1 MKKRIVVLLFLAFA
15 CSLLFAGC
23 GNLGNPDGGG
33 DGSENPESAY
43 MVSDAE
49 WDAALSEEAF
59 ANFRLEISYHQQSGA
74 STTEERLEL
83 YVMPVG
89 NGVRSREVMYRI
101 ANGEQTV
108 LSDIYYE
115 SDENG
120 NRSYTVNTDEQGN
133 TVSVTEGT
141 DPART
146 GEILLP
152 ALSLHGHFD
161 EFGYFANENTYKW
174 VEVSLPEFMAEPID
188 EVRVSF
194 IDGRVTAVS
203 LYVEE
208 VESSYEI
215 VMNFTD
221 YGETTVEL
229 PGTDTPEVPA
239 DTEEMW
245 RKAFAEE
252 SFANVTI
259 LMQQNGPIT
268 DYYYEIEHNDD
279 GKTSLTHEYSDI
291 DGDVSEKYYETRN
304 GTTWLYTQQD
314 NGAWTTEEQ
323 ASDSHGTFSS
333 NFFIFAQ
340 MAELFDEFTD
350 NGSGI
355 YTAGEL
361 PLDMGGGVETMQN
374 LRVVIQDGKLMS
386 FTFEYDMGEDGT
398 LQAQIEVSKYGETYF
413 DMPIPDVPIDPPDN
427 DMTEDEWKKALAE
440 DTFSNVSMV
449 YKSIDG
455 ETLGSMYVYH
465 NTTGDGRISYI
476 EMDSLAGPTRFYCE
490 VIGDVTNFYVE
501 KDGSWILSDGSM
513 LDAYGSFIPLVIGLQ
528 EQYDLFTYTDGR
540 YVSNG
545 EITISFYGDDIVLK
559 SVELTF
565 ENGLLTEYSSES
577 ETAGSVFIGF
587 SDYGE
592 TTVEL
597 PEIGEPEE
605 PEDSKYIVTENEWT
619 DAFSAGQMANVT
631 LTINAGDMPSD
642 SQIYKFQT
650 DAEPPRFFCG
660 ANTGNLQDG
669 LVYELTQD
677 GNYEY
682 FYENG
687 QWYKRLA
694 SDSTIESTFL
704 WTEDF
709 IGLFNAMEYDAD
721 EKCYIGYEIE
731 GNHILPSSTMGT
743 LRIWFEDK
751 FPVKIV
757 FESDGGQSI
766 DIAFS
771 DHWSTTVEIPEDALP
786 EEPSA
791 GYTVDAEGWDAA
803 FGPENLQ
810 NVTYTAIMSGE
821 EHTAKVMLD
830 ASPARLQYIMEIGT
844 SYYEI
849 AEVGGWQYL
858 PGQDE
863 GWIKQYFSDMD
874 YKEQAYAIFSDLI
887 GLFQEA
893 AYDEENSRYI
903 AENVTLT
910 AFGGATGT
918 LYVYFENGRATELL
932 LDAEDPAEDVSVT
945 FYDYGETYFD
955 LPEAEEISSDTMDE
969 TDWHNALA
977 EEVFENVRVVS
988 SADTGS
994 ISQSMNLERFTESGA
1009 ALTRAESQGITEYYE
1024 TQNGVTYHYF
1034 HYNDK
1039 FVKQIVSSYTNP
1051 LDAIL
1056 FYVRA
1061 VRENY
1066 SLFADGFDTAERCYR
1081 ADSLAYEE
1089 GNFGIAMKNPAIC
1102 FEDGKLVRIT
1112 FMQEEFDICLDF
1124 AAYGEI
1130 SFAIPDGAEE
1140 IPMGPI
1146 DDADEVTAEQ
1156 WMEAL
1161 AESSFV
1167 NVTIRKGIEVIHDG
1181 NGVTSVDTE
1190 IQRSEANGEQ
1200 LTRIQDTNSEYY
1212 EQFYKTAGG
1221 ATYCLLGG
1229 LWLPAEST
1237 LFDTAILP
1245 VLQNLQGRFSEAVC
1259 GPTCLYNLPESDA
1272 GIYGTLYNVTVRFLD
1287 GKLVEIKGYQ
1297 TPDTSANRKLVITFD
1312 NYGDTVVEI
1321 PAEGEIFGNEQ
1332 WDALFAEENFAN
1344 VSLKMGSPYQTTTV
1358 WHTENGG
1365 IPVTRDESD
1374 GTERYFRTENGV
1386 TWMYTLQNGVW
1397 NAEPIDDPVTQEYK
1411 HGNYG
1416 QAMFFLQ
1423 QLVGKFGDF
1432 AYDHDGYF
1440 VAADIYLDMG
1450 MEEQL
1455 FHRCIVTFEGDKLS
1469 SVSFEYTVNDETQIV
1484 EITLYDYGTTTV
1496 DLPEVS
1502 A

>member
-1 MKKRIVVLLFLAFA
+1 MKKKIVVLLFLAFA

-23 GNLGNPDGGG
+23 GNLGNLGGGDGSG
-33 DGSENPESAY
+33 DGSENPESSY

-229 PGTDTPEVPA
+229 P
-239 DTEEMW
+239 
-245 RKAFAEE
+245 
-252 SFANVTI
+252 
-259 LMQQNGPIT
+259 
-268 DYYYEIEHNDD
+268 
-279 GKTSLTHEYSDI
+279 
-291 DGDVSEKYYETRN
+291 
-304 GTTWLYTQQD
+304 
-314 NGAWTTEEQ
+314 
-323 ASDSHGTFSS
+323 
-333 NFFIFAQ
+333 
-340 MAELFDEFTD
+340 
-350 NGSGI
+350 
-355 YTAGEL
+355 
-361 PLDMGGGVETMQN
+361 
-374 LRVVIQDGKLMS
+374 
-386 FTFEYDMGEDGT
+386 
-398 LQAQIEVSKYGETYF
+398 
-413 DMPIPDVPIDPPDN
+413 
-427 DMTEDEWKKALAE
+427 
-440 DTFSNVSMV
+440 
-449 YKSIDG
+449 
-455 ETLGSMYVYH
+455 
-465 NTTGDGRISYI
+465 
-476 EMDSLAGPTRFYCE
+476 
-490 VIGDVTNFYVE
+490 
-501 KDGSWILSDGSM
+501 
-513 LDAYGSFIPLVIGLQ
+513 
-528 EQYDLFTYTDGR
+528 
-540 YVSNG
+540 
-545 EITISFYGDDIVLK
+545 
-559 SVELTF
+559 
-565 ENGLLTEYSSES
+565 
-577 ETAGSVFIGF
+577 
-587 SDYGE
+587 
-592 TTVEL
+592 
-597 PEIGEPEE
+597 EIGEPEE

-743 LRIWFEDK
+743 LRIWFENK
-751 FPVKIV
+751 FPVKIA
-757 FESDGGQSI
+757 FEPDGSADRVYTI
-766 DIAFS
+766 LFS

-786 EEPSA
+786 EEPSTD
-791 GYTVDAEGWDAA
+791 YTVDAEGWDAA

-858 PGQDE
+858 PGQDG

-1066 SLFADGFDTAERCYR
+1066 SLFADGFDAAERCYR
-1081 ADSLAYEE
+1081 ADYLAYEE

-1386 TWMYTLQNGVW
+1386 TWMYTMQNGVW

-1423 QLVGKFGDF
+1423 QLVGKLGEF
-1432 AYDHDGYF
+1432 AYEPNGIF
-1440 VAADIYLDMG
+1440 VATDIYLDMG
-1450 MEEQL
+1450 MGELL
-1455 FHRCIVTFEGDKLS
+1455 FHRCIVTFEGDRLS

>member
-1 MKKRIVVLLFLAFA
+1 MKKKIVVLLFLAFA

-23 GNLGNPDGGG
+23 GNLGNLGGGDGSG
-33 DGSENPESAY
+33 DGSENPESSY

-133 TVSVTEGT
+133 FVSLTEGT
-141 DPART
+141 DPAHT

-215 VMNFTD
+215 VMNFT
-221 YGETTVEL
+221 
-229 PGTDTPEVPA
+229 
-239 DTEEMW
+239 
-245 RKAFAEE
+245 
-252 SFANVTI
+252 
-259 LMQQNGPIT
+259 
-268 DYYYEIEHNDD
+268 
-279 GKTSLTHEYSDI
+279 
-291 DGDVSEKYYETRN
+291 
-304 GTTWLYTQQD
+304 
-314 NGAWTTEEQ
+314 
-323 ASDSHGTFSS
+323 
-333 NFFIFAQ
+333 
-340 MAELFDEFTD
+340 
-350 NGSGI
+350 
-355 YTAGEL
+355 
-361 PLDMGGGVETMQN
+361 
-374 LRVVIQDGKLMS
+374 
-386 FTFEYDMGEDGT
+386 
-398 LQAQIEVSKYGETYF
+398 
-413 DMPIPDVPIDPPDN
+413 
-427 DMTEDEWKKALAE
+427 
-440 DTFSNVSMV
+440 
-449 YKSIDG
+449 
-455 ETLGSMYVYH
+455 
-465 NTTGDGRISYI
+465 
-476 EMDSLAGPTRFYCE
+476 
-490 VIGDVTNFYVE
+490 
-501 KDGSWILSDGSM
+501 
-513 LDAYGSFIPLVIGLQ
+513 
-528 EQYDLFTYTDGR
+528 
-540 YVSNG
+540 
-545 EITISFYGDDIVLK
+545 
-559 SVELTF
+559 
-565 ENGLLTEYSSES
+565 
-577 ETAGSVFIGF
+577 
-587 SDYGE
+587 DYGE

-743 LRIWFEDK
+743 LRIWFENK
-751 FPVKIV
+751 FPVKIA
-757 FESDGGQSI
+757 FEPDGSADRVYTI
-766 DIAFS
+766 LFS

-858 PGQDE
+858 PGQDG

-1034 HYNDK
+1034 HYNDN

-1066 SLFADGFDTAERCYR
+1066 SLFADGFDAAERCYR
-1081 ADSLAYEE
+1081 ADYLAYEE

-1167 NVTIRKGIEVIHDG
+1167 NVTIRKGIEVINDG
-1181 NGVTSVDTE
+1181 NGATSVDTE
-1190 IQRSEANGEQ
+1190 IQRSEANGEL

-1245 VLQNLQGRFSEAVC
+1245 VLQNLQGRFSGAVC

-1450 MEEQL
+1450 MNEQL
-1455 FHRCIVTFEGDKLS
+1455 FHRCTVTFEGDRLS

>member
-1 MKKRIVVLLFLAFA
+1 MKKKIVVLLFLAFA

-89 NGVRSREVMYRI
+89 NGVRSREVMYEI
-101 ANGEQTV
+101 TDGEQSI

-115 SDENG
+115 TDENG

-133 TVSVTEGT
+133 FVSLTEGT
-141 DPART
+141 DPAHT

-215 VMNFTD
+215 VMNFT
-221 YGETTVEL
+221 
-229 PGTDTPEVPA
+229 
-239 DTEEMW
+239 
-245 RKAFAEE
+245 
-252 SFANVTI
+252 
-259 LMQQNGPIT
+259 
-268 DYYYEIEHNDD
+268 
-279 GKTSLTHEYSDI
+279 
-291 DGDVSEKYYETRN
+291 
-304 GTTWLYTQQD
+304 
-314 NGAWTTEEQ
+314 
-323 ASDSHGTFSS
+323 
-333 NFFIFAQ
+333 
-340 MAELFDEFTD
+340 
-350 NGSGI
+350 
-355 YTAGEL
+355 
-361 PLDMGGGVETMQN
+361 
-374 LRVVIQDGKLMS
+374 
-386 FTFEYDMGEDGT
+386 
-398 LQAQIEVSKYGETYF
+398 
-413 DMPIPDVPIDPPDN
+413 
-427 DMTEDEWKKALAE
+427 
-440 DTFSNVSMV
+440 
-449 YKSIDG
+449 
-455 ETLGSMYVYH
+455 
-465 NTTGDGRISYI
+465 
-476 EMDSLAGPTRFYCE
+476 
-490 VIGDVTNFYVE
+490 
-501 KDGSWILSDGSM
+501 
-513 LDAYGSFIPLVIGLQ
+513 
-528 EQYDLFTYTDGR
+528 
-540 YVSNG
+540 
-545 EITISFYGDDIVLK
+545 
-559 SVELTF
+559 
-565 ENGLLTEYSSES
+565 
-577 ETAGSVFIGF
+577 
-587 SDYGE
+587 DYGE

-743 LRIWFEDK
+743 LRIWFENK
-751 FPVKIV
+751 FPVKIA
-757 FESDGGQSI
+757 FEPDGSADRVYTI
-766 DIAFS
+766 LFS

-786 EEPSA
+786 EEPSTD
-791 GYTVDAEGWDAA
+791 YTVDAEGWDAA

-858 PGQDE
+858 PGQDG

-1066 SLFADGFDTAERCYR
+1066 SLFADGFDAAERCYR

-1455 FHRCIVTFEGDKLS
+1455 FHRCIVTFEGDRLS